1 MILLY
6 AASRDPRRGESPVMC
21 ARTVQVAALPGEV
34 VSNTGKQNRKV
45 LAAPVMGHLLPLPER
60 PHSCGRSMGTVCHFY
75 IRFFFSLPDGTAIL
89 SYLFLPRTVPMLV
102 PQRLSNVERR
112 TIMDPNINYYGI
124 VILLRKLRECGS
136 FTEKELRKIAARIAA
151 DNGVEVMFFL

>member
-1 MILLY
+1 M
-6 AASRDPRRGESPVMC
+6 MC
-21 ARTVQVAALPGEV
+21 ASTVQVAAPPGEV

-45 LAAPVMGHLLPLPER
+45 LVTPVMESFASITGVTTLLRQKHGNCLHL
-60 PHSCGRSMGTVCHFY
+60 SIFY
-75 IRFFFSLPDGTAIL
+75 IHFLFPLSDGTAIL
-89 SYLFLPRTVPMLV
+89 SYLFLLRTVPMLV

-124 VILLRKLRECGS
+124 VILLRKLRECGI

>member
-1 MILLY
+1 M
-6 AASRDPRRGESPVMC
+6 MC
-21 ARTVQVAALPGEV
+21 ASTVQVAALPGEV

-45 LAAPVMGHLLPLPER
+45 LAAPVTGHLLPLPER
-60 PHSCGRSMGTVCHFY
+60 PHSCGRSMGTVYHFY
-75 IRFFFSLPDGTAIL
+75 IRFFFPLSDGPAIL
-89 SYLFLPRTVPMLV
+89 SCLSLPWTVPMLV

-112 TIMDPNINYYGI
+112 PTMDPNINYYGI